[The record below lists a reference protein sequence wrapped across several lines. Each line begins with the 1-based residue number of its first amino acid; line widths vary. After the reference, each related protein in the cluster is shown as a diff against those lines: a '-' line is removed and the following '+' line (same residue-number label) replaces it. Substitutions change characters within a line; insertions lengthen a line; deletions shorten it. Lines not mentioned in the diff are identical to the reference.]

1 MTKKSFLATAFLVC
15 LGVLFGAVLISGF
28 KTSDSDNNFFPVS
41 DKDVVV
47 GVKTP
52 LSTSSFDAKNLSR
65 AFREVAKV
73 LTPAVVSITVTSKS
87 SDESVEQVPEQFH
100 DFFKFFGP
108 GNPRGG
114 EPMPRVASGSGVI
127 ITHDGYIATN
137 NHVVEDADDNGI
149 EVTLDDKSKYKAKL
163 IGTDPSTDL
172 AVIKIDGAHFP
183 AAAIGNSDSAE
194 VGDWVLAI
202 GNPLGLTSTVTAGIV
217 SAIGRGNI
225 GVIHDGGGYAIEN
238 FIQTDAAINPG
249 NSGGPLV
256 NLRGEIVGINSA
268 IATTNARYQGYGFAI
283 PSNLMKSVTEDLIK
297 HGKVQRG
304 YIGVQ
309 IQTLDET
316 MAKALGLHKVRGV
329 LVQAVTEGGAGEEA
343 GLKQGDVILAVD
355 DVDVFASNELQSQ
368 IARHH
373 PGETVTLKIFRD
385 KREIETKITL
395 RAKTESS
402 LSSADSEKDEEIKK
416 DESSMMTKSFDKL
429 GLTVKTLPND
439 ARKKLHGGIGIL
451 VTNVKPFSEAAKR
464 ALERDDILLE
474 ADGKAISSVK
484 DFEKIIE
491 EHANG
496 DPVLLRVKKSNGQVS
511 LIAIEIPA

>member
-1 MTKKSFLATAFLVC
+1 MTKKSFLASTFLVC
-15 LGVLFGAVLISGF
+15 LSVLFGAVLISGF
-28 KTSDSDNNFFPVS
+28 KDSDNENNFFPVS
-41 DKDVVV
+41 DKEVVV
-47 GVKTP
+47 GVETP
-52 LSTSSFDAKNLSR
+52 LSTSSIDAKELSR

-73 LTPAVVSITVTSKS
+73 MKPAVVSITVTSKS
-87 SDESVEQVPEQFH
+87 SGESDEKVPEQFH

-108 GNPRGG
+108 DNPHGG
-114 EPMPRVASGSGVI
+114 EPMPRVGSGSGVI

-137 NHVVEDADDNGI
+137 NHVVEEADGI

-172 AVIKIDGAHFP
+172 AVIKIDGANFS

-225 GVIHDGGGYAIEN
+225 GVIRDGSGYAIEN

-256 NLRGEIVGINSA
+256 NLRGEVVGINSA

-297 HGKVQRG
+297 HGKVERG

-316 MAKALGLHKVRGV
+316 MAKALGLDKVRGV
-329 LVQAVTEGGAGEEA
+329 LVQAVTEGGAGEDA
-343 GLKQGDVILAVD
+343 GLKQGDVILSVD
-355 DVDVFASNELQSQ
+355 DVEVSASNELQSQ

-373 PGETVTLKIFRD
+373 PEETVTLKIFRD
-385 KREIETKITL
+385 KREIEKRVTL
-395 RAKTESS
+395 RAKSESL
-402 LSSADSEKDEEIKK
+402 LSSTDKERGDEKKK
-416 DESSMMTKSFDKL
+416 DESATTTKSFDKL
-429 GLTVKTLPND
+429 GLTVKTLPSD
-439 ARKKLHGGIGIL
+439 VRKKQQVDGGILI
-451 VTNVKPFSEAAKR
+451 VNVKPFSEAAKR
-464 ALERDDILLE
+464 ALERDDIVIE
-474 ADGKAISSVK
+474 ADGKTISSIK
-484 DFEKIIE
+484 DFEAILE
-491 EHANG
+491 EHGSG
-496 DPVLLRVKKSNGQVS
+496 DPILLRVKKSNGQVS